1 MTGILKP
8 GELILMIRT
17 LEDYN
22 AFKRDKANRKGGRV
36 FSNQCLEILL
46 KDVRIKGEIK
56 TEVDVYYSPS
66 GQAENTDED
75 FMHQK
80 TTVSKEAGIVIM
92 GGGGVST
99 TLTSAENLTVPRVGG
114 PTHACPSLLTRHIG
128 VQIPNSQP
136 VLAL

>member
-17 LEDYN
+17 LKDYN

-56 TEVDVYYSPS
+56 AEVDVY
-66 GQAENTDED
+66 
-75 FMHQK
+75 
-80 TTVSKEAGIVIM
+80 
-92 GGGGVST
+92 
-99 TLTSAENLTVPRVGG
+99 
-114 PTHACPSLLTRHIG
+114 
-128 VQIPNSQP
+128 
-136 VLAL
+136 